1 MPNANIQM
9 TPIPRLRNEG
19 EVEVDVEPR
28 VESDEELARQT
39 QAGSLVAFEELV
51 TRYEHRVYAFVRQWR
66 HNETEARE
74 VTQDTFVRAFQA
86 ISQLN
91 CQLSF
96 APWLFAIAR
105 RKCINAYRAQRF
117 MADTPP
123 PEQPDF
129 NDPAEIL
136 ARQEDQQ
143 DIWRQ
148 ARRHVPD
155 TQYQALWLR
164 YVEEMNIPEIAR
176 ALGKRQIAVR
186 VLLFR
191 ARQTLA
197 AKLGCASGQTG
208 RKSNALSP
216 FAQEGNS

>member
-1 MPNANIQM
+1 
-9 TPIPRLRNEG
+9 
-19 EVEVDVEPR
+19 VDVDADLK

-51 TRYEHRVYAFVRQWR
+51 ARYEQRLYAFVMQWR
-66 HNETEARE
+66 RNETEARE

-91 CQLSF
+91 CRLAF

-117 MADTPP
+117 ISDTPL

-129 NDPAEIL
+129 NDPSELL
-136 ARQEDQQ
+136 ARHEDRENT
-143 DIWRQ
+143 WRL
-148 ARRHVPD
+148 ARRHLPD
-155 TQYQALWLR
+155 VQFQAIWLR
-164 YVEEMNIPEIAR
+164 YAEDMNIPDVAR
-176 ALGKRQIAVR
+176 ALGKTQIAVR

-197 AKLGCASGQTG
+197 AKLEPARSLAARGPGAM
-208 RKSNALSP
+208 SP
-216 FAQEGNS
+216 LTQQGNS

>member
-1 MPNANIQM
+1 MPNGNIPKTQ
-9 TPIPRLRNEG
+9 TPRLRNDLN
-19 EVEVDVEPR
+19 VDAELKIG
-28 VESDEELARQT
+28 SDEELARQT

-51 TRYEHRVYAFVRQWR
+51 VRYEQRVYAFVRHWR
-66 HNETEARE
+66 RNETEARE
-74 VTQDTFVRAFQA
+74 LTQDTFVRAFQA

-117 MADTPP
+117 IADGPP

-129 NDPAEIL
+129 NDPSEIL
-136 ARQEDQQ
+136 ARQDDRES
-143 DIWRQ
+143 IWQ
-148 ARRHVPD
+148 LARKHLPD
-155 TQYQALWLR
+155 VQFQALWLR
-164 YVEEMNIPEIAR
+164 YVEEMNIPAVSR
-176 ALGKRQIAVR
+176 ALGKSQIAVR

-197 AKLGCASGQTG
+197 AKMDGAGSSFS
-208 RKSNALSP
+208 RKSPVLSP
-216 FAQEGNS
+216 LAQEGNS